1 MIAMQFKSTR
11 YFQALRTER
20 DRAMI
25 RDEWILRTMQFRDHE
40 AIPTD

>member
-1 MIAMQFKSTR
+1 MIAMQFKSTQ

-25 RDEWILRTMQFRDHE
+25 RDKWILRT
-40 AIPTD
+40 I